1 MRVTH
6 KVSDHHHHL
15 HHKRQQQAAI
25 NITPLISPVPDG
37 GCNFGQTIL
46 TTSAWILSTFLSLC
60 LISGSDRK
68 TTVATITDDSNM
80 ARRHTPGHNPQR
92 RGETEGKHAGR

>member
-37 GCNFGQTIL
+37 GCNLGQTIL
-46 TTSAWILSTFLSLC
+46 TTSA
-60 LISGSDRK
+60 
-68 TTVATITDDSNM
+68 
-80 ARRHTPGHNPQR
+80 
-92 RGETEGKHAGR
+92 